1 MISALGEAA
10 KILGSMIPLEFIIA
24 LISWI
29 FILWA
34 ISSFV
39 ISHRRIANS
48 LERLTEQ
55 LERTGDIK
63 ETGPKRREPESKLEE
78 KDWEIGRP
86 AAPSPPKGPTG
97 RIPL

>member
-1 MISALGEAA
+1 MISALEEAA
-10 KILGSMIPLEFIIA
+10 KILGSMVPLEFTIA

-29 FILWA
+29 FFLWA

-55 LERTGDIK
+55 LDRMGVIK
-63 ETGPKRREPESKLEE
+63 ETEPKRRELEPKREE

-86 AAPSPPKGPTG
+86 TAPPSPKGPAG
-97 RIPL
+97 RIPP